1 MPRRRAEPASSC
13 SQTST
18 PVPSRPRRSPTRR
31 SQRTE
36 SATKTSGS
44 TRPEPRRCRGCRATS
59 PTAPSRRRSRS
70 TKAQFKQP
78 GCRVRPAPWLWDR
91 LGSPVAGFEGS
102 SRYGCAEMVTI
113 SDRLLANV
121 ERVVLGKHEEIALVL
136 AGLAADGHVLLEDVP
151 GTAKTILA
159 RSIAQTIEGAS
170 FARIQCTP
178 DLQPTD
184 VTGLS
189 IYDQKTREFEFR
201 PGPIFANIVLVDEIN
216 RAMPKTQSAL
226 LEAMAEHQVTVDG
239 VTRPLLPPFM
249 VLATENPVEYEGT
262 FPLPEAQLDRFFVR
276 TALGYPSLED
286 EFQIVLDQ
294 QADHHPL
301 ADLGPVVTTAEVS
314 QLQDAVRAVYVDELL
329 RRWIVELV
337 RSTREVEMCAVGAS
351 VRGTLALERAAR
363 AWALLDGREFVVSD
377 DVELLF
383 LPVIAHRVGFRPAFR
398 AQARRTGWDD
408 ALADFRDAC
417 LRLVPAP
424 EVRRGQPA

>member
-1 MPRRRAEPASSC
+1 VTSQAPPQPDERGLPA
-13 SQTST
+13 
-18 PVPSRPRRSPTRR
+18 
-31 SQRTE
+31 
-36 SATKTSGS
+36 G
-44 TRPEPRRCRGCRATS
+44 G
-59 PTAPSRRRSRS
+59 
-70 TKAQFKQP
+70 
-78 GCRVRPAPWLWDR
+78 
-91 LGSPVAGFEGS
+91 
-102 SRYGCAEMVTI
+102 
-113 SDRLLANV
+113 
-121 ERVVLGKHEEIALVL
+121 EIARRLIDNLETVVHGKSDEIRLVL
-136 AGLAADGHVLLEDVP
+136 AALVAGGHVLLEDVP

-159 RSIAQTIEGAS
+159 RAIAGSIEGIAFS
-170 FARIQCTP
+170 RIQCTP

-184 VTGLS
+184 ATGLS
-189 IYDQKTREFEFR
+189 IFDQERRSFVFQ
-201 PGPIFANIVLVDEIN
+201 PGPLFANVVLVDEIN
-216 RAMPKTQSAL
+216 RATPKTQSAM

-239 VTRPLLPPFM
+239 VTRPLVPPFM

-262 FPLPEAQLDRFFVR
+262 FPLPEAQLDRFFVK

-301 ADLGPVVTTAEVS
+301 ADLGPVVSTAEVS

-337 RSTREVEMCAVGAS
+337 RSTREVEMCAIGAS

-377 DVELLF
+377 DVEHLF
-383 LPVIAHRVGFRPAFR
+383 LPVVAHRVGFRPAFR

-408 ALADFRDAC
+408 ALADFREAC